1 MRRVGAFA
9 CSLAA
14 IAFASPVL
22 AQSDA
27 GDTVEAKLAYV
38 ASVYPDRTYFCRVL
52 PRTSE
57 TSETLI
63 TIDFIFEEAGPIDA
77 RVVVTGQVR
86 GRRYS
91 ARMAYSGHAG
101 ASATNPEDAEIVLD
115 RITEYD
121 ADALPEG
128 ASWSS
133 PEGDVITLRVDRYR
147 SMGSQPYILIGT
159 QDTELGINDLRC
171 LDGSRAAQRAR

>member
-1 MRRVGAFA
+1 MRQFGPFA

-14 IAFASPVL
+14 FAL
-22 AQSDA
+22 AQPALAQAQAD
-27 GDTVEAKLAYV
+27 DTVEAKLAYV

-52 PRTSE
+52 PRTSD

-77 RVVVTGQVR
+77 QVVVTGQVR

-91 ARMAYSGHAG
+91 ARMTYAGRAG
-101 ASATNPEDAEIVLD
+101 ASPANPEEAEIVLD
-115 RITEYD
+115 TINDYD
-121 ADALPEG
+121 ADPLPDG
-128 ASWSS
+128 ATWSS
-133 PEGDVITLRVDRYR
+133 PEGDVITLKIDRYR
-147 SMGSQPYILIGT
+147 AIGSQPYILVGT

-171 LDGSRAAQRAR
+171 LDGSKNAQRGR